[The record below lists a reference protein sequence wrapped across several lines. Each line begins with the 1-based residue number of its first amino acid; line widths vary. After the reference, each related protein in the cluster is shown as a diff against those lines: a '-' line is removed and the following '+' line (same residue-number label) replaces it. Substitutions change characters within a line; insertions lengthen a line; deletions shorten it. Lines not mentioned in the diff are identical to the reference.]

1 MTSQIKQCHK
11 ELQSLMNKI
20 SAMEHAL
27 WSFIVVQHATT
38 LLDSLVTSKYH
49 HHDIDE
55 NSLLIDI
62 TLVMLESYWRHV
74 VEDVVNGQM

>member
-1 MTSQIKQCHK
+1 MPQGTAEPNDQDKRYGARIV
-11 ELQSLMNKI
+11 ELYRC
-20 SAMEHAL
+20 
-27 WSFIVVQHATT
+27 TT
-38 LLDSLVTSKYH
+38 CNNITRFARYKYH